1 MNGRLKYRS
10 PPPVYLNRST
20 WQHDGFKANL
30 IAQYSFIRTS
40 SYTSN
45 EYRRYLK
52 ARKLGHSVSVSAFRG
67 VHPQSAVFRGP
78 SFIPAAILRSQKNT
92 WHTSAIPQQMA
103 GSSVCRPSQEEKGNR
118 VCLLLCFSRTFPISF
133 WPPDIST
140 LFRDSRYPSELPQQR
155 IQDACAYNSTHQ
167 FSHTGCKRS
176 TSPRTQHNTRVNPH
190 WPLVYIVWLEIRI
203 PHSRV

>member
-20 WQHDGFKANL
+20 SQHDGFKANL

-78 SFIPAAILRSQKNT
+78 SFIPAAILRGQKTLGIHQRFPNRCQGHPFVDLRKRRKGT
-92 WHTSAIPQQMA
+92 GYACYIVPVAPFIYHSGHPTFRHYSATLDILQSFPNSEFKMRARTTPHTN
-103 GSSVCRPSQEEKGNR
+103 SVTR
-118 VCLLLCFSRTFPISF
+118 VVKEVL
-133 WPPDIST
+133 PP
-140 LFRDSRYPSELPQQR
+140 
-155 IQDACAYNSTHQ
+155 A
-167 FSHTGCKRS
+167 
-176 TSPRTQHNTRVNPH
+176 HNT
-190 WPLVYIVWLEIRI
+190 I
-203 PHSRV
+203 PE